1 MKVSRSV
8 FSFAILAGIVCCIIM
23 PVTFPTF
30 GAGPKG
36 TVYNIVVPKQIN
48 LLYDPTYHC
57 WVPDSVGTV
66 RCIIVHQHGCTREGD
81 GTPMMGDVQWQTLAK
96 KWHAAFIA
104 PSLITG
110 APGSGN
116 TTCNNWDDMNNG
128 SGNTYLAAL
137 DSLALRSKHP
147 EIKTVPWALWGH
159 SGGAYWVTAMTAKY
173 PARIVATI
181 AQSGS
186 SSMSTV
192 SAALKVPVLHHNGAP
207 DLLNNSAEYNNGRNK
222 GALWAYAINPKVTWV
237 SAPTA
242 QPPSMMGHAPRDLR
256 MIAIPWLDACLT
268 SRLPDQAGAAAL
280 KDMDTTNAWLGDTI
294 TKVIA
299 PAAGYTGNKLRT
311 GWFPNQYLAGLW
323 KQYQAEGTILDS
335 TPPPAPVNLTGT
347 YANRQI
353 KLNWDCDADLQTGIK
368 TFIIY
373 RNDKVLDTLK
383 YTTTTLFTL
392 EKGFQRWQDG
402 DQPAP
407 SSAPAMT
414 YTDNSVTDTGTYTY
428 QISCINWSGLAGP
441 KSIALGLSRGQV
453 TGVNTGEMESRTPR
467 PAHSISRLA
476 GNGKIA
482 LSAGMVDIYDLRG
495 RLLKTA
501 EIQTAGRI
509 DVRALLGFPAEMVL
523 MVKNRTR

>member
-1 MKVSRSV
+1 MKVFKPIISTALFAGMMFCAIMA
-8 FSFAILAGIVCCIIM
+8 FSFPA
-23 PVTFPTF
+23 F
-30 GAGPKG
+30 GSGPKG
-36 TVYNIVVPKQIN
+36 MVYNIVVPKQIN

-81 GTPMMGDVQWQTLAK
+81 GPQMTNDVQWLTLAK

-110 APGSGN
+110 APGSGSS
-116 TTCNNWDDMNNG
+116 TCNNWDDMNNG

-137 DSLALRSKHP
+137 DSLALRSNHP
-147 EIKTVPWALWGH
+147 EIRTVPWALWGH
-159 SGGAYWVTAMTAKY
+159 SGGAFWVTAMTAKY
-173 PARIVATI
+173 PARIAATI

-192 SAALKVPVLHHNGAP
+192 AAALKVPVLHHNGNP
-207 DLLNNSAEYNNGRNK
+207 DLLNNSAEYDNGRNK

-237 SAPTA
+237 SNPNA

-268 SRLPDQAGAAAL
+268 SRLPDQAGASAL

-347 YANRQI
+347 YSNRQI
-353 KLNWDCDADLQTGIK
+353 KLNWDCDADLESGIK

-373 RNDKVLDTLK
+373 RNDKAFDTLK
-383 YTTTTLFTL
+383 YTTVTLFTL

-402 DQPAP
+402 DQPDP
-407 SSAPAMT
+407 SPAPAMT
-414 YTDNSVTDTGTYTY
+414 YTDNSVTDTGTYRY
-428 QISCINWSGLAGP
+428 QISSVNWSSLAGP
-441 KSIALGLSRGQV
+441 KSVALGLNRGQV
-453 TGVNTGEMESRTPR
+453 TGSNTPPMVSQASRMT
-467 PAHSISRLA
+467 HSVCRLV
-476 GNGKIA
+476 GNGRIA
-482 LSAGMVDIYDLRG
+482 LSEGTVDIYDLRG
-495 RLLKTA
+495 RVLKTV
-501 EIQTAGRI
+501 EIRTAGMV
-509 DVRALLGFPAEMVL
+509 DVKALLGFTAEKVL
-523 MVKNRTR
+523 MMKSRTR